1 MHCALCINHCALCI
15 VHYELCIN
23 HCALCI
29 ENMFFCSF
37 VFSHPLAD
45 SNSSFLIS
53 HSSFPIG
60 SSADGFATAGCL
72 SGNTRFGISP
82 SHFVGSSLLIGSSAD
97 GFATAGCLSGNT
109 RFGISPSHFVG
120 SSLLISNYASCIGS
134 VFLCLP
140 LMCRFSHFHDF
151 LRARALWS
159 RLVNW

>member
-1 MHCALCINHCALCI
+1 MVNYTAINVREPIHTAALMSKLIVRYALCIMNYALTI
-15 VHYELCIN
+15 VHY
-23 HCALCI
+23 ALKI
-29 ENMFFCSF
+29 CSS
-37 VFSHPLAD
+37 VLL
-45 SNSSFLIS
+45 SFPTLSRIPIP
-53 HSSFPIG
+53 HSSF
-60 SSADGFATAGCL
+60 
-72 SGNTRFGISP
+72 
-82 SHFVGSSLLIGSSAD
+82 LIGSSAD